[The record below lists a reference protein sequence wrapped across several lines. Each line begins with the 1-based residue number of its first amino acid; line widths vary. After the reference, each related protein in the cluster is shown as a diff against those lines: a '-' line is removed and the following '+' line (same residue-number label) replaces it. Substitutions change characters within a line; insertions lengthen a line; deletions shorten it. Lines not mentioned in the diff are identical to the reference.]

1 MKTKVFLLCLVFT
14 SALQA
19 QNTIT
24 LSKAV
29 ELALQSNFDLQI
41 AANSAQQAENSNH
54 PGNAGM
60 LPSVSLT
67 VSDNPSLNNLNQRF
81 TNGTIIERN
90 NVFSNSL
97 GAGLQFSYT
106 LFDGKKMFATRRKLE
121 ALDDA
126 AANRLKSEIQRVITA
141 VVFNYGNIIRMQQY
155 LDVLSQLQDLSKQRL
170 DIVKVREEAGL
181 ANYTDLYMAQ
191 LDLETRKQNVL
202 NQSSQIRKAY
212 TDLNLLMNLKAD
224 STYATDVSGM
234 AHKPLVKQ
242 ALDSMLRNNPD
253 YRMAEDMY
261 KAALQTR
268 KEAEAA
274 RLPLLRLTGAY
285 NYNLTQSQAGFSL
298 YNQTSGPQAGLVLSV
313 PLFSGHV
320 NQINIANAKLDVQN
334 SALRREQTLQGIQ
347 GVYEQSWQDYTTA
360 RQQLDSDSVSVEIAK
375 AYIGLMQKRFEQ
387 GQSTIIELKEA
398 QRTYEETVFRYF
410 GNQYMLKLA
419 ETQLLALTGQL
430 LR

>member
-1 MKTKVFLLCLVFT
+1 MKTKVFLLCLGLA
-14 SALQA
+14 SALHA

-41 AANSAQQAENSNH
+41 AANSAQQAHNSNH

-60 LPSVSLT
+60 LPTVSLT
-67 VSDNPSLNNLNQRF
+67 VSENPSLNNLNQRF
-81 TNGTIIERN
+81 TNGTTIERN

-106 LFDGKKMFATRRKLE
+106 LFDGMKMYATRRKLE
-121 ALDDA
+121 ALDAA

-141 VVFNYGNIIRMQQY
+141 VIFNYGNIIRMQQY
-155 LDVLSQLQDLSKQRL
+155 MDVLSQLQDLSKQRL
-170 DIVKVREEAGL
+170 ELVKVREQAGL
-181 ANYTDLYMAQ
+181 ANYTDLYLAQ
-191 LDLETRKQNVL
+191 LDMETRKQNVL
-202 NQSSQIRKAY
+202 SQTSQIRKAY
-212 TDLNLLMNLKAD
+212 TDLNMLMNLKAD
-224 STYATDVSGM
+224 SIYATDISGM
-234 AHKPLVKQ
+234 AHQPLEKQ
-242 ALDSMLRNNPD
+242 VLDSMLRNNPD
-253 YRMAEDMY
+253 YRIAEDMY
-261 KAALQTR
+261 RAALQTR

-274 RLPLLRLTGAY
+274 RLPLLRLSGAY

-320 NQINIANAKLDVQN
+320 NQINLENAKLDVQN
-334 SALRREQTLQGIQ
+334 STLRREQTLQGIQ
-347 GVYEQSWQDYTTA
+347 GVYEQSWQDYTILH
-360 RQQLDSDSVSVEIAK
+360 QQLDSDSVSVDIAK
-375 AYIGLMQKRFEQ
+375 AYIGLMQQRFEL

-410 GNQYMLKLA
+410 GNQYLLKLA